1 MPAAS
6 EVTGSFG
13 LPDERDFVGMARG
26 CVRGT
31 GAARDR
37 TELALLLRS
46 RGGGKTGDEEVFPSK
61 AEFPKEVPLL
71 GVTEPML
78 SSNAL
83 TSGGTGI

>member
-26 CVRGT
+26 CVRGAEA
-31 GAARDR
+31 GRDR

-46 RGGGKTGDEEVFPSK
+46 RGGGKMGDEEVFPSK
-61 AEFPKEVPLL
+61 TEVPLL
-71 GVTEPML
+71 GATEPML